1 MKKILFVFPILLLL
15 VGCMGNTITINKVV
29 LLPEDR
35 IFTIPA
41 GQEISVELDKK
52 PMKMIFP
59 QDMKL
64 VSPSFLVRQE
74 ENLNNAMYKSV
85 KTEETRNK
93 YLGIIGSICAIL
105 AGIVFWLKSRSVKK
119 ST

>member
-1 MKKILFVFPILLLL
+1 MKKLL
-15 VGCMGNTITINKVV
+15 VVVSVLLVLTGCITQGTVTIRKVV

-41 GQEISVELDKK
+41 GQEISVQLDKK
-52 PMKMIFP
+52 SLDLVFP

-74 ENLNNAMYKSV
+74 EFLNTAMYNTV
-85 KTEETRNK
+85 KANASRNK
-93 YLGIIGSICAIL
+93 YLIIFGSVFAFLAVVALGVKIL
-105 AGIVFWLKSRSVKK
+105 KK
-119 ST
+119 